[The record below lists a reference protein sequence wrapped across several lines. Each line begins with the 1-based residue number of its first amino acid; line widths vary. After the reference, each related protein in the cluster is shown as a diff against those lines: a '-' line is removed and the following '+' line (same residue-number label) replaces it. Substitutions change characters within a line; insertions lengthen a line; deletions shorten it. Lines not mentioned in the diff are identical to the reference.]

1 MQPDQLRRAYHSLT
15 RVDEIGSWSPDFER
29 PVYLTLSAADPEG
42 PVKDPDR
49 LFLRLTAEEQDL
61 VVHTLLAFH
70 EGRLTE
76 LGVTW
81 EEPSA

>member
-1 MQPDQLRRAYHSLT
+1 M
-15 RVDEIGSWSPDFER
+15 
-29 PVYLTLSAADPEG
+29 
-42 PVKDPDR
+42 KDTGR

-70 EGRLTE
+70 EGRLAQ